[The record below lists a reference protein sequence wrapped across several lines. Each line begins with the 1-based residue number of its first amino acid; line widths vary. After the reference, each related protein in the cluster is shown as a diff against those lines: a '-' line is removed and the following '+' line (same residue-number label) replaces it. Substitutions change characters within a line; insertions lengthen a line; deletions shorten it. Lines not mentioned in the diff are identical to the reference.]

1 MGDESSFFGL
11 KVPDGTD
18 RRELYKS
25 QYRGIWT
32 YKMSASELDEAFRT
46 AVTGDGPDGGWSIK
60 NDERVKYVGKL
71 ELAKGEDQTL
81 KVRDPPSHTHPIT
94 HRQHDASVNLDFA
107 SPRTRCLAPS
117 CGRARACSFANGCR
131 RRDTSPSLP
140 PSLAPLAPSPPPSLP
155 PTSTPWAT
163 EDDAIAQ
170 RDAQPRLSPHRH

>member
-81 KVRDPPSHTHPIT
+81 KVRDPPP
-94 HRQHDASVNLDFA
+94 
-107 SPRTRCLAPS
+107 PTRI
-117 CGRARACSFANGCR
+117 
-131 RRDTSPSLP
+131 
-140 PSLAPLAPSPPPSLP
+140 PSPTASMMQ
-155 PTSTPWAT
+155 A
-163 EDDAIAQ
+163 
-170 RDAQPRLSPHRH
+170 